1 MTGMAEA
8 AYENVYGAPSADIV
22 AIAPGATQ
30 FSPLFPGARD
40 LEQVAPESL
49 DGLAMLAPPGTAERR
64 HELALALRALRPGA
78 PLVALAPKD
87 KGGSRIAGDLRA
99 LGLDCEESARKHH
112 RICVALAPGN
122 AAAIETAIE
131 EGRPRLLPD
140 LGLWSQPGVF
150 SWNRV
155 DAGTALL
162 IEHLPPLAGKGADFG
177 CGIGLLARAALR
189 SSKVASLTLVDID
202 RRAVELARH
211 NVIDPRATFIWGD
224 ARDAPGLA
232 GLDFVVMNP
241 PFHEGGVEN
250 QSLGQ
255 NFIQRAAA
263 MLRTGGTCWLTANRH
278 LPYEAILKPLFRQ
291 ATPIAEAGGYKIYQ
305 ARK

>member
-1 MTGMAEA
+1 MVEA
-8 AYENVYGAPSADIV
+8 AYENVHGAPSAEIV
-22 AIAPGATQ
+22 EIAPDATQ

-40 LEQVAPESL
+40 LADVPPGSL
-49 DGLAMLAPPGTAERR
+49 DGLVMLAPPGTVERR
-64 HELALALRALRPGA
+64 HELALALRAMRPGA

-99 LGLDCEESARKHH
+99 LGVDSEESARKHH
-112 RICVALAPGN
+112 RICVAFGPGDP
-122 AAAIETAIE
+122 AAIGATIA

-155 DAGTALL
+155 DPGTALL
-162 IEHLPPLAGKGADFG
+162 IEHLPPLAGTGADFG

-189 SSKVASLTLVDID
+189 SPKVASLALIDID
-202 RRAVELARH
+202 RRAIELARH
-211 NVIDPRATFIWGD
+211 NVVDPRVTFIWGD
-224 ARDAPGLA
+224 ARTAAGLA

-241 PFHEGGVEN
+241 PFHEGGIEN

-291 ATPIAEAGGYKIYQ
+291 VTPVAEAGGYKVYQ